1 MGRGAVISAGV
12 STVFS
17 SADSLPGR
25 QAPEIESLVDQASS
39 ASRSDC
45 SSKGPCSQSSSEE
58 AREGSGP
65 AVRAAGSWVQ
75 SSRASASGAAG
86 CSQAASPSA
95 AGGVCGVS
103 WPFSSWWGGV
113 A

>member
-1 MGRGAVISAGV
+1 MRGRLGS
-12 STVFS
+12 ST
-17 SADSLPGR
+17 GR

-58 AREGSGP
+58 AREGSGS
-65 AVRAAGSWVQ
+65 AVTAAGSWVQ

-86 CSQAASPSA
+86 CSEAADRSEAAGCSQAASPSA
-95 AGGVCGVS
+95 AGGDCGVS
-103 WPFSSWWGGV
+103 WP
-113 A
+113 